1 MKIQIKIE
9 KVYVIYKD
17 KDGNLHQGHITESN
31 AYYVKGLVDAYPNNN
46 FTKDC
51 VEDLKKIMNQI

>member
-1 MKIQIKIE
+1 MKIQIEIE

-17 KDGNLHQGHITESN
+17 KDGNFHQGAMDESKT
-31 AYYVKGLVDAYPNNN
+31 YIIGGLVECYPNNN

-51 VEDLKKIMNQI
+51 VEDLKKITNQI